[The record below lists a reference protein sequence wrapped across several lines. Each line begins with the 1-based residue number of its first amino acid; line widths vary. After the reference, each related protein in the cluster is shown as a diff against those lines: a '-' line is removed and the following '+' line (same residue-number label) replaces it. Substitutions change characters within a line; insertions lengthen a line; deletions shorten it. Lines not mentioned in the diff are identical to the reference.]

1 MHPGQEHP
9 NDLKH
14 REDVDSTAEAA
25 LFFDRVETTPWLVV
39 GVEGTNADARTGQ
52 DTARTKARDGAVKRM
67 VLFFSSG

>member
-39 GVEGTNADARTGQ
+39 GVEGTNAAI
-52 DTARTKARDGAVKRM
+52 
-67 VLFFSSG
+67 